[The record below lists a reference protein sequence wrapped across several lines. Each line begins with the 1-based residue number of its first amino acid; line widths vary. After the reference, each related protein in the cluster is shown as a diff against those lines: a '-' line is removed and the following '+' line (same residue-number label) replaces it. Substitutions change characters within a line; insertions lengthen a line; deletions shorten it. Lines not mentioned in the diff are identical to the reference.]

1 MKIKH
6 LFHGIIIF
14 WIYISQLLADYEVVN
29 AFPNLTFNDPVGVYA
44 APDNSNR
51 LFVIEQPGRIIVFN
65 NSSNEQQSEVFLD
78 IENIVDQGGG
88 YTEEGLLGLAFH
100 PNFQE
105 NGYFYVNYTD
115 YSPRR
120 NVIARYTVS
129 NENSNYADHSSS
141 FIILE
146 LNQPYSNHNGGQ
158 MGFGPED
165 DYLYIS
171 FGDGG
176 SSGDPQGNGQDLSTL
191 LGSII
196 RIDIDNPSDGL
207 NYGIPSDNPFIA
219 PFAARDEIYA
229 YGLRNMWRFSW
240 DIETGNLWG
249 ADVGQ
254 NSYEEIDIIHSGLN
268 YGWNTMEANHCFPTG
283 SNCDPDGFEPPIW
296 EYELYV
302 DGVCS
307 ITGGFV
313 YRGVYMPSLYG
324 KYIYGDW
331 CTGDVWALT
340 YSDDGNHSNESL
352 IDTDINITSF
362 GIDQNNELYFMGN
375 ESIYKFLPEFELLMG
390 DVNYDG
396 EINILDVLQVI
407 SFVLGNSEFTSE
419 QEFLSDLNYDD
430 VINVLDIIQ
439 IVNTILN

>member
-6 LFHGIIIF
+6 LFHGITIF

-129 NENSNYADHSSS
+129 NENSNYADHNSSS
-141 FIILE
+141 IILE

-165 DYLYIS
+165 GYLYIS

-331 CTGDVWALT
+331 CTGDIWALT

>member
-1 MKIKH
+1 MSKH
-6 LFHGIIIF
+6 YLLNSVMLVCIFTSRLF
-14 WIYISQLLADYEVVN
+14 SDYDVVN
-29 AFPNLTFNDPVGVYA
+29 AFPNLTFNDPVGVYS
-44 APDNSNR
+44 APDDSNR
-51 LFVIEQPGRIIVFN
+51 LFVLEQPGKIIVFN
-65 NSSNEQQSEVFLD
+65 NDPAEQQTEVFLD
-78 IENIVDQGGG
+78 IENIVDQGSG

-100 PNFQE
+100 PDFDE
-105 NGYFYVNYTD
+105 NGYFYVNYTE
-115 YSPRR
+115 YAPRR
-120 NVIARYTVS
+120 NVIARYAVS
-129 NENSNYADHSSS
+129 SDNPNYADHSSS
-141 FIILE
+141 LIILE
-146 LNQPYSNHNGGQ
+146 VNQPYYNHNGGQ
-158 MGFGPED
+158 MGFGPDD

-191 LGSII
+191 LGALI
-196 RIDIDNPSDGL
+196 RIDIDNPADGL

-219 PFAARDEIYA
+219 PVTARDEIYA

-240 DIETGNLWG
+240 DIETGYLWG

-254 NSYEEIDIIHSGLN
+254 NSYEEIDIIYSGLN

-283 SNCDPDGFEPPIW
+283 SNCNPDGFEPPIW

-331 CTGDVWALT
+331 CTGDIWALT
-340 YSDDGNHSNESL
+340 YSDDGQHLNESL

-362 GIDQNNELYFMGN
+362 GVDQNNELYFMGN
-375 ESIYKFLPEFELLMG
+375 ESIYKFSPEIEFSMG
-390 DVNYDG
+390 DINYDG

-407 SFVLGNSEFTSE
+407 SYILGNSEFTSE
-419 QEFLSDLNYDD
+419 QEFLADLNNDD
-430 VINVLDIIQ
+430 VINVLDVIQ